1 MSNMSSAFRIVC
13 QKCIRRDLTP
23 CEINIASQIHDT
35 CHVMYIMLLRLK
47 YQYQEYECYWYGL

>member
-1 MSNMSSAFRIVC
+1 MSSAFRIVC